1 METSSLLLLLNADI
15 LQSKRAWNKA
25 NLAALLNQPS
35 YPPVI
40 IIFLEHR
47 KVTGFSS
54 KCSTFETLF
63 STILSSI
70 LINETGLTLTPECWI
85 ICVNLSEV
93 KGIWEINVFSA
104 ARQWKAGIST
114 AVLAYL
120 LTAPTHPVCC
130 DFSSDVTH

>member
-47 KVTGFSS
+47 KVTGFGS
-54 KCSTFETLF
+54 KGSMSETPLF
-63 STILSSI
+63 CYPQS
-70 LINETGLTLTPECWI
+70 LTPYW
-85 ICVNLSEV
+85 SM
-93 KGIWEINVFSA
+93 KPDS
-104 ARQWKAGIST
+104 
-114 AVLAYL
+114 
-120 LTAPTHPVCC
+120 H
-130 DFSSDVTH
+130 